1 MTHRDLR
8 RGKPAKPV
16 ETARPSRQERLY
28 EASQWQLFWR
38 RFFRHRLAVIALVV
52 IVGFYLTA
60 IFADFLSPYDPRS
73 FRGDYTLMPPQR
85 LHFVDEDGAFH
96 LRPFIYGVK
105 QELDMD
111 TWETRYVED
120 RSERFPVYFI
130 VRGFEYKLLGLFPTD
145 LHLFG
150 TEGGRLALMGTDQV
164 GRDVYSRVLHGSRI
178 SLSAA
183 LLGIL
188 VSFVIGIIIGGLS
201 GYYGGVFDVIVQRL
215 IEAVRSVPTLPLWMG
230 LSVALPSHW
239 SVTQTYLAI
248 ILLLSLVG
256 WTSLARVVR
265 GKFISMREEDFAAAA
280 IVNGARTSRIVFVHL
295 LPGFYSHIIAALTLA
310 IPGMI
315 LGETALSFIGLG
327 LQPPAI
333 SWGVLL
339 RDAQFVR
346 VLSEGPWLLL
356 PGVFVVLSILAFNF
370 LGDGFRDA
378 ADPYSTL

>member
-1 MTHRDLR
+1 VSAVTVTPR
-8 RGKPAKPV
+8 R
-16 ETARPSRQERLY
+16 SRQERLY

-38 RFFRHRLAVIALVV
+38 RFFRHRLAVLALVA
-52 IVGFYLTA
+52 IILFYAGA

-73 FRGDYTLMPPQR
+73 FDANHTLMPPQR
-85 LHFVDEDGAFH
+85 LHFVDDDGTFT
-96 LRPFIYGVK
+96 LRPFIYASK
-105 QELDMD
+105 KELNPV
-111 TWETRYVED
+111 TWETTYVED
-120 RSERFPVYFI
+120 RSQRFPLYFG
-130 VRGFEYKLLGLFPTD
+130 VKGSQYKLLGLFSTNI
-145 LHLFG
+145 HLFG

-164 GRDVYSRVLHGSRI
+164 GRDVFSRVLYGSRI

-183 LLGIL
+183 LLGII
-188 VSFVIGIIIGGLS
+188 VSFFIGIVIGGLS
-201 GYYGGVFDVIVQRL
+201 GYYGGLFDVVTQRL
-215 IEAVRSVPTLPLWMG
+215 IEAVRSIPTLPLWMG
-230 LSVALPSHW
+230 LSVALPPHW
-239 SVTQTYLAI
+239 NVTKTYLAI
-248 ILLLSLVG
+248 VMLLSLVG

-265 GKFISMREEDFAAAA
+265 GKFISMREEDFTAAA

-295 LPGFYSHIIAALTLA
+295 LPGFYSHIIASLTLA
-310 IPGMI
+310 IPSMI
-315 LGETALSFIGLG
+315 LGETSLSFIGLG

-339 RDAQFVR
+339 RDAQYVR

>member
-1 MTHRDLR
+1 MS
-8 RGKPAKPV
+8 AV
-16 ETARPSRQERLY
+16 TARASRQERLY

-52 IVGFYLTA
+52 IVAFYLTA

-73 FRGDYTLMPPQR
+73 FVADHTLMPPQR
-85 LHFVDEDGAFH
+85 LHFVDEEGKLH
-96 LRPFIYGVK
+96 LRPFIYASVK
-105 QELDMD
+105 ELDRA
-111 TWETRYVED
+111 TWETRYIED
-120 RSERFPVYFI
+120 RSQRFPVYFG
-130 VRGFEYKLLGLFPTD
+130 VRGFQYKLLGLFPTNI
-145 LHLFG
+145 HLFG
-150 TEGGRLALMGTDQV
+150 TEGGRLALMGTDQT
-164 GRDVYSRVLHGSRI
+164 GRDIFSRVLHGSRI

-183 LLGIL
+183 LLGIV
-188 VSFVIGIIIGGLS
+188 VSFVIGIVIGGLS
-201 GYYGGVFDVIVQRL
+201 GYYGGAFDVVVQRL
-215 IEAVRSVPTLPLWMG
+215 IEAIRSIPTLPLWMG
-230 LSVALPSHW
+230 LSVAMPPHW
-239 SVTQTYLAI
+239 TVTQTYLAI
-248 ILLLSLVG
+248 VLLLSLVG

-280 IVNGARTSRIVFVHL
+280 IVNGARTSRVVFVHL

-339 RDAQFVR
+339 RDAQYVR
-346 VLSEGPWLLL
+346 VLSEGPWMLL
-356 PGVFVVLSILAFNF
+356 PGIFVVFSILAFNF